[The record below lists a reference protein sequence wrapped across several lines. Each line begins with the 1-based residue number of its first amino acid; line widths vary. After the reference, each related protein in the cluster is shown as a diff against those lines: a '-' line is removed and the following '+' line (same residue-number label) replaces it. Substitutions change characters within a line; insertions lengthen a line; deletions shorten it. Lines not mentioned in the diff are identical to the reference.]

1 MNSFSLRKRYNVAI
15 DFGNNN
21 IILTNQ
27 DNKLWSQPSFVTL
40 NDYNQ
45 SVRAVGKK
53 AYDMLGKVPQN
64 LKVINPMRGG
74 VIADFN
80 AASKML
86 SALIKKAYPTKTIF
100 SAFNYVISGIPYAT
114 TEVERRALRDTLGQ
128 FNSSNIFLIFEPIA
142 AALGIGL
149 DIREPDGKFL
159 VDIGGGITESVVI
172 SLSGI
177 VNYRSIKTGGESF
190 DDDIQKHFKKNH
202 SIDIG
207 LHMAELVKIKVG
219 AAQELKDNEPEPF
232 HVMGKDAITGIPRGV
247 MVDHREIAYVLNSTL
262 LKIEQAIIQ
271 TLEECPPELAGD
283 IYENGIYITG
293 GSALLRGIRDRIE
306 AKVKIPVYQ
315 DPDALFSVANGIAT
329 LLKAPEVYR
338 PVLFT

>member
-1 MNSFSLRKRYNVAI
+1 MKLFSFRRRHNVAI

-21 IILTNQ
+21 IIITDQN
-27 DNKLWSQPSFVTL
+27 NKLWSQPSYVTL
-40 NDYNQ
+40 DTH
-45 SVRAVGKK
+45 SKAVRAVGKH
-53 AYDMLGKVPQN
+53 AYDMLGKVPPS

-86 SALIKKAYPTKTIF
+86 NALIKKAYPARTIF
-100 SAFNYVISGIPYAT
+100 SSFNYIVSGIPYAT
-114 TEVERRALRDTLGQ
+114 TEVERRALRDTLEQ
-128 FNSSNIFLIFEPIA
+128 FSSSNIFLIFEPIA

-159 VDIGGGITESVVI
+159 VDIGGGITEAVVI

-177 VNYRSIKTGGESF
+177 VNYRSIKTGGDTF

-202 SIDIG
+202 NIDIG
-207 LHMAELVKIKVG
+207 LHMAEQIKIKVG
-219 AAQELKDNEPEPF
+219 AALESIEDEPEPF
-232 HVMGKDAITGIPRGV
+232 HVMGKDAVTGIPKGL
-247 MVDHREIAYVLNSTL
+247 MVDHKEIAYVLNNTL

-271 TLEECPPELAGD
+271 TLEECPPELASD
-283 IYENGIYITG
+283 IYENGVYITG
-293 GSALLRGIRDRIE
+293 GSAMLRGLRDRIE

-315 DPDALFSVANGIAT
+315 DPDALYAVANGINVV
-329 LLKAPEVYR
+329 LKSPETYK
-338 PVLFT
+338 PVLFR